1 MANLTATSTWDN
13 VLQLETTHQAI
24 AGAGGT
30 MNLQAQAL
38 ANRTQFLADTKLN
51 TTDFESTLK
60 TQINA
65 SGTAPIY
72 APRVWLNF
80 SSVEAVIVNGS
91 GNVSS
96 ITDNGV
102 GDYTVNF
109 SFVLP
114 SPNYSITASS
124 TEYADGTPVAVSLR
138 MTSTT
143 PITKTTTGVR
153 ISSRSPYNGSF
164 LDVNYLSFQVI
175 C

>member
-65 SGTAPIY
+65 SGDAPVY
-72 APRVWLNF
+72 AARAWVNF
-80 SSVEAVIVNGS
+80 NGTGTVAIRAS

-109 SFVLP
+109 TT
-114 SPNYSITASS
+114 SIQDTSYTWVGSASN
-124 TEYADGTPVAVSLR
+124 
-138 MTSTT
+138 
-143 PITKTTTGVR
+143 TTTGSGGVSVVEYSAGAKTTVSVR
-153 ISSRSPYNGSF
+153 IYTSLANSYFDSPNIHIAVF
-164 LDVNYLSFQVI
+164 R
-175 C
+175 

>member
-51 TTDFESTLK
+51 AADFK

-65 SGTAPIY
+65 SGTAPVY
-72 APRVWLNF
+72 ACRAWVNF
-80 SSVEAVIVNGS
+80 NGTGTVAIRAS

-96 ITDNGV
+96 ITDNAV
-102 GDYTVNF
+102 GDYTINF
-109 SFVLP
+109 TTAMLDANYCASTGAGDASLANSDTVRRILQNSRNYRFNVGNGATMVDTDFLSVSFF
-114 SPNYSITASS
+114 
-124 TEYADGTPVAVSLR
+124 R
-138 MTSTT
+138 
-143 PITKTTTGVR
+143 
-153 ISSRSPYNGSF
+153 
-164 LDVNYLSFQVI
+164 
-175 C
+175 